1 MTGARRFQT
10 PDFLQEKTEK
20 TESIFFSVSSVVP
33 VKRFGFSP
41 SALGNPRLNHVGRP
55 LFPLLLLFLL
65 LAQVVRLLFER
76 ARPLLLD

>member
-1 MTGARRFQT
+1 MEGGPPCPPR
-10 PDFLQEKTEK
+10 L
-20 TESIFFSVSSVVP
+20 SHSSP
-33 VKRFGFSP
+33 PRLGGSL
-41 SALGNPRLNHVGRP
+41 ALHLAAVYGYSFRETALNHVGRP